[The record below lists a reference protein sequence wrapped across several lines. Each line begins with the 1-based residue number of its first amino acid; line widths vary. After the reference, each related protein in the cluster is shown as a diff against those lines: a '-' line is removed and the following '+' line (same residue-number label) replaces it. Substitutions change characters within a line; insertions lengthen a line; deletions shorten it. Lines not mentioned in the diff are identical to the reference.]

1 MRATGSR
8 QQDAKEVVMNA
19 LQKSIAAIG
28 LGAALAFAVPAPVLA
43 DGRPYGHYAG
53 PGHHVHGGPHWREHR
68 RHWRH
73 RHHHGYHR
81 HHVRTVER
89 VVYEP
94 APASDP
100 AIVISPNIQLG
111 GGGSY
116 DGDGAAPS
124 STLGTVVG
132 AVAGAAVGSQI
143 GKGKGNTA
151 AIAIGSVVGGHLGGR
166 LGAQY

>member
-1 MRATGSR
+1 
-8 QQDAKEVVMNA
+8 MNA

-28 LGAALAFAVPAPVLA
+28 LGAALAFSLPAPVLA
-43 DGRPYGHYAG
+43 DGAPYGRTAG
-53 PGHHVHGGPHWREHR
+53 PGHYVHGGPHWRAHR
-68 RHWRH
+68 RAWRH
-73 RHHHGYHR
+73 RHRHDGHR
-81 HHVRTVER
+81 HHVHTER

-116 DGDGAAPS
+116 DGGGAAPS

-151 AIAIGSVVGGHLGGR
+151 AIAIGSVVGGHIGGR
-166 LGAQY
+166 LGAQ

>member
-1 MRATGSR
+1 
-8 QQDAKEVVMNA
+8 MNA

-28 LGAALAFAVPAPVLA
+28 LGAALAFSVPAPVLA
-43 DGRPYGHYAG
+43 DGAHYGRYAG
-53 PGHHVHGGPHWREHR
+53 PGHHAYHGPHWREHR
-68 RHWRH
+68 RNWRH
-73 RHHHGYHR
+73 RHGYHG
-81 HHVRTVER
+81 HPVRSVER
-89 VVYEP
+89 VVYAP

-111 GGGSY
+111 GGSY
-116 DGDGAAPS
+116 DGGGAAPS

-132 AVAGAAVGSQI
+132 AVAGAAVGSRI

-166 LGAQY
+166 LGAQ

>member
-1 MRATGSR
+1 
-8 QQDAKEVVMNA
+8 MNA

-28 LGAALAFAVPAPVLA
+28 LGAALAFSVPAPVLA
-43 DGRPYGHYAG
+43 DGAHYVRYAG
-53 PGHHVHGGPHWREHR
+53 PGHHVYHGPHWREHR
-68 RHWRH
+68 RNWRH
-73 RHHHGYHR
+73 RHGYHG
-81 HHVRTVER
+81 HPVRSVER
-89 VVYEP
+89 VVYAP

-116 DGDGAAPS
+116 DGGGAAPS

-132 AVAGAAVGSQI
+132 AVAGAAVGSRI

-151 AIAIGSVVGGHLGGR
+151 AIAIGSVVGGHIGGR
-166 LGAQY
+166 LGAQ

>member
-1 MRATGSR
+1 
-8 QQDAKEVVMNA
+8 MNA

-28 LGAALAFAVPAPVLA
+28 LGVVLAFTLPATATAGGP
-43 DGRPYGHYAG
+43 PYGRAVGHWKG
-53 PGHHVHGGPHWREHR
+53 GHHYGHGPHWRQKH
-68 RHWRH
+68 RHWKRHH
-73 RHHHGYHR
+73 RHYHDR
-81 HHVRTVER
+81 VIHRETVY
-89 VVYEP
+89 YEP

-111 GGGSY
+111 GDGGY
-116 DGDGAAPS
+116 DGGGPS

-151 AIAIGSVVGGHLGGR
+151 AIAIGSVVGGHIGGR
-166 LGAQY
+166 VGAGY

>member
-1 MRATGSR
+1 
-8 QQDAKEVVMNA
+8 MNA
-19 LQKSIAAIG
+19 LQKSIAAVG
-28 LGAALAFAVPAPVLA
+28 LGAALAFSLPAPVLA
-43 DGRPYGHYAG
+43 DGGPYGAPYGHYAG
-53 PGHHVHGGPHWREHR
+53 PGHHVHRGPHWREHR
-68 RHWRH
+68 PYWKH
-73 RHHHGYHR
+73 RHHR
-81 HHVRTVER
+81 HVRTVER

-111 GGGSY
+111 GGGGGGY
-116 DGDGAAPS
+116 DSVGAPS

-151 AIAIGSVVGGHLGGR
+151 AIAIGSVVGGHIGGR
-166 LGAQY
+166 LGAGY

>member
-1 MRATGSR
+1 
-8 QQDAKEVVMNA
+8 MNA

-28 LGAALAFAVPAPVLA
+28 LGAALVFSVPAPVLA
-43 DGRPYGHYAG
+43 DGGYYGHYAG
-53 PGHHVHGGPHWREHR
+53 PGRHVGHGPHWREHR

-73 RHHHGYHR
+73 RHGHR
-81 HHVRTVER
+81 HHHVRTVER

-111 GGGSY
+111 GDGGY
-116 DGDGAAPS
+116 DGGGPS
-124 STLGTVVG
+124 STIGTVVG

-166 LGAQY
+166 LGAGY

>member
-1 MRATGSR
+1 
-8 QQDAKEVVMNA
+8 MNA

-28 LGAALAFAVPAPVLA
+28 LGAALAFSVPAPVLA
-43 DGRPYGHYAG
+43 DGAPYGRYAG
-53 PGHHVHGGPHWREHR
+53 PGHHAYHGPHWRAHR
-68 RHWRH
+68 HDWRH
-73 RHHHGYHR
+73 RHRHGYHG
-81 HHVRTVER
+81 HPVRTVER

-111 GGGSY
+111 GGGGGSY
-116 DGDGAAPS
+116 DGGGVAPS

-132 AVAGAAVGSQI
+132 AVAGAAVGSRI

-151 AIAIGSVVGGHLGGR
+151 AIAIGSVVGGHIGGR
-166 LGAQY
+166 LGAQ

>member
-1 MRATGSR
+1 
-8 QQDAKEVVMNA
+8 MNA

-28 LGAALAFAVPAPVLA
+28 VGAALVLGLPTAAVAGGP
-43 DGRPYGHYAG
+43 PYGHAIGYRH
-53 PGHHVHGGPHWREHR
+53 PGYHHGHGPHWRHDHR
-68 RHWRH
+68 YWKRHERH
-73 RHHHGYHR
+73 YGRRVIHR
-81 HHVRTVER
+81 ETV
-89 VVYEP
+89 YYAP
-94 APASDP
+94 APAADP

-116 DGDGAAPS
+116 DGGAAS

-143 GKGKGNTA
+143 GKGRGNTA

-166 LGAQY
+166 IGAQ